1 MGWIILT
8 AIVVLFVI
16 GLAGS
21 FSGQSEAARG
31 DSDERAEDRDDEMLE
46 DWYTSQELDNDL
58 DDWDQ

>member
-8 AIVVLFVI
+8 AIVVLFLI

-21 FSGQSEAARG
+21 FSSPSEADRG

-58 DDWDQ
+58 DDWDR